1 MPESTRERLENW
13 KEVANYLR
21 RSVRT
26 VQRWETEEG
35 LPVHRLN
42 HDLRSSVYAYEDEL
56 EAWRVARAPLLKA
69 PEPSPVKRWK
79 PLRIV
84 MAATVAC
91 AILAAI
97 WIFRK
102 PGPTV
107 AVLRIKPLISLPG
120 GEYAPA
126 LSPDGRTVLFTYLHD
141 GSAFL
146 YRLNMAGGEPI
157 RITQAAEPKAE
168 FDAAWSPDGAWIAFL
183 RRVSSEEIMVV
194 VLPAAGGAER
204 ELGLVHGISM
214 NANIKV
220 PNRGLGWMADS
231 RSVIVSSGEAAGL
244 PNCLWRVDLATGKRV
259 AMTHPPAGVFGDAAP
274 AVSPDGRR
282 IAFHRGFAAGV
293 TEIFVSALNSKGELT
308 GELVQITKRGV
319 LSASPLWISA
329 QEVVYYGYRNGM
341 MQLCR
346 RSVGDD
352 REEVTFAGTEGVH
365 PTYSPATR
373 QLVYETTHN
382 NDDLFRS
389 DGAPAGS
396 PSPYLSS
403 TRQEAGP
410 AISPDGQQ
418 VAFTSGRSGWP
429 EIWVCRA
436 DQTNCRQVSH
446 MNGSVTGFSS
456 WSPDNRELAFSSNG
470 LGKGN
475 IYVVQ
480 ADGTGLRELAAH
492 PAEDIAPCWSA
503 DGRAI
508 YFSSNRSGHFQ
519 ILRIPAA
526 GGSPEVP
533 EVPEV
538 IADHGYEPVAT
549 RDGRW
554 LFYNA
559 DFNRDLRLL
568 RLNLSTQQEFDDLG
582 RTRLFGFA
590 AGQRGIYFVG
600 VDAAS
605 TIFYWQPG
613 LPQPVEKFR
622 MHLPIRLGLAVAPD
636 ETYFIYTGG
645 LPPNRDLMVIDG
657 LP

>member
-1 MPESTRERLENW
+1 LPEPTRERLENW
-13 KEVANYLR
+13 KEIAHHLR

-26 VQRWETEEG
+26 VQRWESEEG

-42 HDLRSSVYAYEDEL
+42 HDQRSSVYAYKDEL
-56 EAWRVARAPLLKA
+56 DTWRVTRAPLQKA
-69 PEPSPVKRWK
+69 PEPVKRWT

-84 MAATVAC
+84 MAAIAAG

-97 WIFRK
+97 WILRK
-102 PGPTV
+102 PGAPV
-107 AVLRIKPLISLPG
+107 AVLQIKPLISLPG
-120 GEYAPA
+120 YEYAPA
-126 LSPDGRTVLFTYLHD
+126 LSPDGRTVLFTYAHE

-146 YRLNMAGGEPI
+146 YRLSMAGGEPM
-157 RITQAAEPKAE
+157 RVTQAAQPRSE

-183 RRVSSEEIMVV
+183 RRVSLGEAMVV

-204 ELGLVHGISM
+204 ELGLVQGVSM
-214 NANIKV
+214 SANVQV
-220 PNRGLGWMADS
+220 PNRGLGWAADS
-231 RSVIVSSGEAAGL
+231 RAVIVSSGEAAGM
-244 PNCLWRVDLATGKRV
+244 PNRLWRVDLATGKRL
-259 AMTHPPAGVFGDAAP
+259 ALTHPPAGVFGDAAP

-293 TEIFVSALNSKGELT
+293 TEIFVSDLNRQGELT
-308 GELVQITKRGV
+308 GELVQITRRGV

-329 QEVVYYGYRNGM
+329 QELVYYGYRNGM

-346 RSVGDD
+346 RRIGDGS
-352 REEVTFAGTEGVH
+352 EEVTFAGTEGVH

-389 DGAPAGS
+389 DGVPAGS

-410 AISPDGQQ
+410 AISPDGRL
-418 VAFTSGRSGWP
+418 VAFTSGRAGWP

-436 DQTNCRQVSH
+436 DQTHCRQVSH
-446 MNGSVTGFSS
+446 LNGSFTGFAS
-456 WSPDNRELAFSSNG
+456 WSPNNRELAFSSNG
-470 LGKGN
+470 SGLGN

-508 YFSSNRSGHFQ
+508 YFSSKRSGHYQ
-519 ILRIPAA
+519 ILRVPAD
-526 GGSPEVP
+526 GGSPQ
-533 EVPEV
+533 V
-538 IADHGYEPVAT
+538 IADHGFEPVAT

-554 LFYNA
+554 LFYIS
-559 DFNRDLRLL
+559 DFKQGLRLL
-568 RLNLSTQQEFDDLG
+568 RLDLRTRQEFDDLG
-582 RTRLFGFA
+582 RTRQFGFA

-600 VDAAS
+600 VDPGSA
-605 TIFYWQPG
+605 IFYWQPG
-613 LPQPVEKFR
+613 IPQPVVKFR
-622 MHLPIRLGLAVAPD
+622 THRPVRLGLAVAPD
-636 ETYFIYTGG
+636 ETYVIYTGG
-645 LPPNRDLMVIDG
+645 QPTIHDLMVIDG
-657 LP
+657 VP